1 MMQYEK
7 QKEEVNVPDE
17 PEARELLRRAFEKT
31 YRWGK
36 EFKGFSS
43 QLTVMDNGKSYSG
56 SVTVKTL
63 QEIAVSL
70 PNEVI
75 QTWAQG
81 QIGMMAVHRGP
92 RSFEESDG
100 RHVLTLGEEDG
111 YPMGRLLVIHGDG
124 MKSGYR
130 IKDDQITQINRSMG
144 PVRFTINVEDSLTTS
159 SGKKLTTKYSVFYF
173 TAQDSSI
180 KQVESYTDTH
190 AVIDTLYLPGKRRII
205 LVEEGE
211 VRVKTMTFEGHRLLS
226 S

>member
-36 EFKGFSS
+36 EFKGFSA
-43 QLTVMDNGKSYSG
+43 QLTVVDNGKSYSG
-56 SVTVKTL
+56 SVTVKTP

-70 PNEVI
+70 PNEVV

-111 YPMGRLLVIHGDG
+111 HPMGRLLVIHGDG
-124 MKSGYR
+124 MKSRYR
-130 IKDDQITQINRSMG
+130 VKDDQITQINRSMG
-144 PVRFTINVEDSLTTS
+144 PVRFTINVEDSLTTP

-190 AVIDTLYLPGKRRII
+190 AVTDTLYLPGKRRII

-211 VRVKTMTFEGHRLLS
+211 VRVKTMTFEGHRLL
-226 S
+226 